1 MTQLTRRSPILLALT
16 VAACTSQLP
25 PGTASFTAGR
35 TTVRVDSVLDLVGAV
50 FQLADTSAVPP
61 EGPARRWLTALA
73 TELGDS
79 TFRLARD
86 IGPAPVGAILD
97 NYGPVPA
104 PDSACGLIAAGTR
117 RCFTGIAATRDAARR
132 FIAAARGF
140 APRTASLTLEGL
152 NAAARLRDL
161 SDVYTA
167 LTEGKSLDSAVAAY
181 SGYGEAT
188 YDVTLARTF
197 PTGQTTPTM
206 DPGGQR
212 SGDTTR
218 LFLAPD
224 PVFPERAYRSP
235 SYLWLSLGH
244 QMAHVVVR
252 RLFAEHPE
260 LVERSV
266 RLREAIEGPMVRS
279 GYESL
284 FADEAV
290 GEQLA
295 RAITVRIMSRSN
307 PSILWAARTEA
318 LNTNMALVPWLEAA
332 LERYE
337 AARGTYP
344 TLSAF
349 AGQLA
354 RALDSIPM
362 DSCRASPSPGV
373 ALVAAGRGRA
383 VVGWLA
389 PDSPF
394 RAKGLM
400 EGDTAVAIDGDS
412 VSAGGLLIPTRQLL
426 FDFSDHL
433 PAELASIDFRRG
445 GREYSAQ
452 VPIEWVTRATV
463 RVASQAPAPRAPGAE
478 WPVCPWVRRALRP

>member
-1 MTQLTRRSPILLALT
+1 MRRSPILLALAA
-16 VAACTSQLP
+16 AACTSQLP
-25 PGTASFTAGR
+25 PGTAAFTAGR
-35 TTVRVDSVLDLVGAV
+35 TTVHVDSVLDLVGTV
-50 FQLADTSAVPP
+50 FQLADTAAVPP
-61 EGPARRWLTALA
+61 IGPARRWLTALS

-79 TFRLARD
+79 TFALARD
-86 IGPAPVGAILD
+86 IGPAPVGAILE
-97 NYGPVPA
+97 NYGA
-104 PDSACGLIAAGTR
+104 SAEADSACGLIAPGTR
-117 RCFTGIAATRDAARR
+117 RCFGGNAATREAARR
-132 FIAAARGF
+132 FIRAARGF
-140 APRTASLTLEGL
+140 APRTVSLALEGL

-167 LTEGKSLDSAVAAY
+167 LTGGKSLDSAVAAY
-181 SGYGEAT
+181 SGYPEAE

-197 PTGQTTPTM
+197 PTGQSTPTM
-206 DPGGQR
+206 DPGGGR
-212 SGDTTR
+212 VGDTTR

-235 SYLWLSLGH
+235 SYLWLSLAH

-266 RLREAIEGPMVRS
+266 RLREAIEGSMVRS

-295 RAITVRIMSRSN
+295 RAITVRIMSRTS

-318 LNTNMALVPWLEAA
+318 LNANMALVPWFEAA

-337 AARGTYP
+337 AARERFP

-349 AGQLA
+349 AGELA
-354 RALDSIPM
+354 AALDSIPM
-362 DSCRASPSPGV
+362 DSCRAAPSPGV
-373 ALVAAGRGRA
+373 ALVAAGRNRA
-383 VVGWLA
+383 TVGWMA
-389 PDSPF
+389 ASSPF
-394 RAKGLM
+394 RAKGLLV
-400 EGDTAVAIDGDS
+400 GDTVVAVDDDS
-412 VSAGGLLIPTRQLL
+412 ISAGGTLIPTRQLL
-426 FDFSDHL
+426 FAFSDHL

-445 GREYSAQ
+445 GRAYSAQ
-452 VPIEWVTRATV
+452 VPIDWVARTTV
-463 RVASQAPAPRAPGAE
+463 RVASQAPAARAPGAE
-478 WPVCPWVRRALRP
+478 LPICPWVRRALRP

>member
-1 MTQLTRRSPILLALT
+1 MRRYPILLALAA
-16 VAACTSQLP
+16 AACTSQLP
-25 PGTASFTAGR
+25 PGTATFTTGR
-35 TTVRVDSVLDLVGAV
+35 TTVRVDSVLDLVGALYR
-50 FQLADTSAVPP
+50 LADTASVPP
-61 EGPARRWLTALA
+61 VGPARRWLTALA

-79 TFRLARD
+79 TFALARD

-97 NYGPVPA
+97 NYGPDPA
-104 PDSACGLIAAGTR
+104 PDSACGLIAPATR
-117 RCFTGIAATRDAARR
+117 RCFAGNAATRVAARR

-140 APRTASLTLEGL
+140 APRAASLALEGL
-152 NAAARLRDL
+152 NGAARRRDL

-167 LTEGKSLDSAVAAY
+167 LAGGKSLDSAVAAY
-181 SGYGEAT
+181 SGYGDAA

-206 DPGGQR
+206 DPGGER
-212 SGDTTR
+212 VGDTTR
-218 LFLAPD
+218 LYLAPD

-235 SYLWLSLGH
+235 SYLWLSLAH

-266 RLREAIEGPMVRS
+266 RLREAIEGSMVRA

-295 RAITVRIMSRSN
+295 RAITARIVSRSN

-318 LNTNMALVPWLEAA
+318 LNANMALVPWLEAA

-337 AARGTYP
+337 RERARFP
-344 TLSAF
+344 SLSAF
-349 AGQLA
+349 AGELA
-354 RALDSIPM
+354 QALDSIPM
-362 DSCRASPSPGV
+362 DSCRAAPSPGV

-389 PDSPF
+389 GDSPF
-394 RAKGLM
+394 RAKGLAP
-400 EGDTAVAIDGDS
+400 GDTVTAVDDDS
-412 VSAGGLLIPTRQLL
+412 VSAGGLLIPTRQVL
-426 FDFSDHL
+426 FAFSDHL

-445 GREYSAQ
+445 GRAYSAQ
-452 VPIEWVTRATV
+452 VPVEWVARATV
-463 RVASQAPAPRAPGAE
+463 RVASQAPAARAAGAE
-478 WPVCPWVRRALRP
+478 LPVCPWVRRALRP